1 MMENVR
7 PLQWAP
13 SLQAYTGQWDD
24 ATARHLLRRT
34 HFGVKLAELKT
45 VKALGLT
52 ATLDILLDDQLAQ
65 PLPPIKE
72 YNPTNA
78 TVPDVLIAGGQT
90 WVNDPTTDGT
100 INSLRR
106 ASFKKWWVGQMLN
119 QQISLREKMT
129 LFWHNHFATESV
141 DIGNAQFLFKHHSLL
156 RKNALGNFKYLVR
169 EITTDP
175 AMLVYLNGQ
184 NNNKTAPDENFAREI
199 QELFVIG
206 KGKGAVFNEADV
218 KAAARVLTG
227 WRNNAA
233 EIKSFFDPNRHD
245 VNDKQFSEF
254 YKSKKIV
261 GKTGA
266 DAGSNELDELIA
278 MLFETDEVALYL
290 CRRIYVWFI
299 HYQITPEIEEA
310 IIVPLAQV
318 FRQNNYEIKPVLRL
332 LLGSQHFFDVM
343 NRGCQ
348 IKSPVDMLIGML
360 RETEVKFPADSQ
372 FTIQYGL
379 WNQLVNYLTNM
390 QQNIGDPPDV
400 SGWKAYYQEPGYYK
414 FWINT
419 DTLPKR
425 IQYLDTLVAVGY
437 TFGGFK
443 MVVDGT
449 SWIKLFPNPADPNS
463 LVEALCVHLLGV
475 DISTSHKAQLKTD
488 FLLAGQVQDYYWT
501 DAWELFI
508 GTPSN
513 MANTKHV
520 STAVTNLI
528 KYLVDLP
535 EYQLC

>member
-1 MMENVR
+1 MDDVR
-7 PLQWAP
+7 PLQWVP
-13 SLQAYTGQWDD
+13 SLQAYNGLWDD
-24 ATARHLLRRT
+24 ASARHLLRRT

-45 VKALGLT
+45 VKELGLT
-52 ATLDILLDDQLAQ
+52 ATLGILLDDQLAQ

-78 TVPDVLIAGGQT
+78 TVPDSLIAGGQT

-141 DIGNAQFLFKHHSLL
+141 DVGNAQFLYKHHSLL
-156 RKNALGNFKYLVR
+156 RKNALGNFKFLVR

-206 KGKGAVFNEADV
+206 KGKGAGFNEADV

-261 GKTGA
+261 GKTGV
-266 DAGSNELDELIA
+266 DAGSNELDELMG

-332 LLGSQHFFDVM
+332 LLGSQHFFDLM

-360 RETEVKFPADSQ
+360 RETEVRFPADSQ
-372 FTIQYGL
+372 YTNQYGL

-425 IQYLDTLVAVGY
+425 IQYLDTLVAIGY

-449 SWIKLFPNPADPNS
+449 RWIKLFPNPSDPNS

-475 DISTSHKAQLKTD
+475 DISASHKAQLKTD
-488 FLLAGQVQDYYWT
+488 ILLAGQAQDYYWT
-501 DAWELFI
+501 DAWDLFI

>member
-1 MMENVR
+1 MDNAR
-7 PLQWAP
+7 PLHWAP
-13 SLQAYTGQWDD
+13 SLQPFRGQWDD
-24 ATARHLLRRT
+24 AVARHLLRRT
-34 HFGVKLAELKT
+34 QFGVKLADLKN
-45 VKALGLT
+45 VKDIGL
-52 ATLDILLDDQLAQ
+52 AASLDNLLNDQLPQ
-65 PLPPIKE
+65 PLPPVKE
-72 YNPTNA
+72 YNPNNA
-78 TVPDVLIAGGQT
+78 AAPDVLITGGQT
-90 WVNDPTTDGT
+90 WVNDPVTDGT

-141 DIGNAQFLFKHHSLL
+141 DIGNAQYLFKHHSFL
-156 RKNALGNFKYLVR
+156 RKNALGNFKHLVR

-184 NNNKTAPDENFAREI
+184 NNNKSAPDENYAREI

-206 KGKGAVFNEADV
+206 KGKGSGFNESDV

-233 EIKSFFDPNRHD
+233 EIKSLFDPNRHD
-245 VNDKQFSEF
+245 INDKQFSEF
-254 YKSKKIV
+254 YQNKKII
-261 GKTGA
+261 GRTGVDGGA
-266 DAGSNELDELIA
+266 IELGEMID
-278 MLFETDEVALYL
+278 MLFATNEVALYL
-290 CRRIYVWFI
+290 CRRLYVWFI

-310 IIVPLAQV
+310 IIVPLAQT

-332 LLGSQHFFDVM
+332 LLESEHFFDPM

-360 RETEVKFPADSQ
+360 REMEVRFPSDSQ
-372 FTIQYGL
+372 YTTQYGL

-443 MVVDGT
+443 MVVDGV
-449 SWIKLFPNPADPNS
+449 SWIKLFPSPQDPNS
-463 LVEALCVHLLGV
+463 LVEALCVHLLGI
-475 DISTSHKAQLKTD
+475 DISEAHKAQLKTD
-488 FLLAGQVQDYYWT
+488 FLLAGQSQDYYWT

-508 GTPSN
+508 STPSN
-513 MANTKHV
+513 MANTRHV
-520 STAVTNLI
+520 STAVTSLI

>member
-1 MMENVR
+1 MNNVR

-13 SLQAYTGQWDD
+13 SLQAYTGQWDE

-34 HFGVKLAELKT
+34 HFGVKLAELNT
-45 VKALGLT
+45 VKLLGLT
-52 ATLDILLDDQLAQ
+52 ATLDILLNDQLAQ

-78 TVPDVLIAGGQT
+78 AVPDLLIAGGQT
-90 WVNDPTTDGT
+90 WVNHPTTDGT

-156 RKNALGNFKYLVR
+156 RKNALGNFKNLVR
-169 EITTDP
+169 EVTTDP

-206 KGKGAVFNEADV
+206 KGKGAGFNEADV
-218 KAAARVLTG
+218 RAAARVLTG

-261 GKTGA
+261 GKAGI
-266 DAGSNELDELIA
+266 DAGSNELDELIG

-332 LLGSQHFFDVM
+332 LLGSQHFFDEM

-360 RETEVKFPADSQ
+360 REMEVKFPADSQ
-372 FTIQYGL
+372 YTIQHGL

-390 QQNIGDPPDV
+390 QQNLGDPPDV

-425 IQYLDTLVAVGY
+425 IQYLNTLVAVGY

-449 SWIKLFPNPADPNS
+449 SWIKLFPNPSDPNS
-463 LVEALCVHLLGV
+463 LVESLCVHLLGV
-475 DISTSHKAQLKTD
+475 DISASHKAQLKTD
-488 FLLAGQVQDYYWT
+488 FLLAGQAQDYYWT

-513 MANTKHV
+513 MANTRHV

>member
-1 MMENVR
+1 MDNVR

-13 SLQAYTGQWDD
+13 SLQPFRGQWDD
-24 ATARHLLRRT
+24 AAARHLLRRT
-34 HFGVKLAELKT
+34 QFGVKLAELKS
-45 VKALGLT
+45 VKDIGLT
-52 ATLDILLDDQLAQ
+52 ASLDFLLNDQLPQ
-65 PLPPIKE
+65 PLPPVKE
-72 YNPTNA
+72 YNPANA
-78 TVPDVLIAGGQT
+78 AVPDTLIAGGQT
-90 WVNDPTTDGT
+90 WVNDPVTDGT

-141 DIGNAQFLFKHHSLL
+141 DIGNAQYLFKHHSFL
-156 RKNALGNFKYLVR
+156 RKNALGNFKNLVR

-184 NNNKTAPDENFAREI
+184 NNNKTAPDENYAREI
-199 QELFVIG
+199 QELFAIG
-206 KGKGAVFNEADV
+206 KGKGAGFNEADV

-227 WRNNAA
+227 WRNNAP

-254 YKSKKIV
+254 YQNKKIV
-261 GKTGA
+261 GRTGV
-266 DAGSNELDELIA
+266 DAGAIELGEMID
-278 MLFETDEVALYL
+278 MLFETNEVALYL
-290 CRRIYVWFI
+290 CRRLYVWFI
-299 HYQITPEIEEA
+299 HYQITPEIEES

-318 FRQNNYEIKPVLRL
+318 FRQNNYEVKPVLRM
-332 LLGSQHFFDVM
+332 LLGSEHFFDPM

-360 RETEVKFPADSQ
+360 REMEVKFPADGQ
-372 FTIQYGL
+372 YTNQYGL

-425 IQYLDTLVAVGY
+425 VQYLDTLVAVGF
-437 TFGGFK
+437 TFGGFR
-443 MVVDGT
+443 MVVDGVN
-449 SWIKLFPNPADPNS
+449 WIKLLPSPADPNS
-463 LVEALCVHLLGV
+463 LIEALCVHLLGI
-475 DISTSHKAQLKTD
+475 DISAAHKAQLKTD
-488 FLLAGQVQDYYWT
+488 FLLAGQSQDYYWT
-501 DAWELFI
+501 DAWELFLS
-508 GTPSN
+508 TPSN

-520 STAVTNLI
+520 STAITSLI
-528 KYLVDLP
+528 KYLVGLP

>member
-1 MMENVR
+1 MDSVR

-13 SLQAYTGQWDD
+13 SLQPYNGQWDE
-24 ATARHLLRRT
+24 AAARHLLRRT
-34 HFGVKLAELKT
+34 QFGVRSAELKT
-45 VKALGLT
+45 VKDLGLT
-52 ATLDILLDDQLAQ
+52 ASLDILLNDQLPQ
-65 PLPPIKE
+65 PLPPVKE

-78 TVPDVLIAGGQT
+78 AVPDVLIAGGQT
-90 WVNDPTTDGT
+90 WVNDPVTDGT
-100 INSLRR
+100 INALRR
-106 ASFKKWWVGQMLN
+106 ASFKKWWIGQMLN

-141 DIGNAQFLFKHHSLL
+141 DIGNAQYLYKHHSFL
-156 RKNALGNFKYLVR
+156 RKNALGNFKNLVK

-184 NNNKTAPDENFAREI
+184 NNNKTAPDENYAREI

-206 KGKGAVFNEADV
+206 KGKGAGFNEADV

-245 VNDKQFSEF
+245 VSDKQFSEF
-254 YKSKKIV
+254 YQNKKIV
-261 GKTGA
+261 GRTGV
-266 DAGSNELDELIA
+266 DAGAIELGEMID
-278 MLFETDEVALYL
+278 MLFATDEVALYL
-290 CRRIYVWFI
+290 CRRLYVWFI

-318 FRQNNYEIKPVLRL
+318 FRQNNYELKPVLRL
-332 LLGSQHFFDVM
+332 LLGSEHFFDPM

-360 RETEVKFPADSQ
+360 REMEVKFPSDSQ
-372 FTIQYGL
+372 YATQYGL

-425 IQYLDTLVAVGY
+425 IQYLDTIVAVGY

-443 MVVDGT
+443 MVVDGV

-463 LVEALCVHLLGV
+463 LVEALCVHLLGI
-475 DISTSHKAQLKTD
+475 DISAAHKAQLKTD
-488 FLLAGQVQDYYWT
+488 FLLAGQSQDYYWT
-501 DAWELFI
+501 DAWELFLS
-508 GTPSN
+508 TPSN

-520 STAVTNLI
+520 STAVTSLI

>member
-1 MMENVR
+1 MDNAR
-7 PLQWAP
+7 PLHWAP
-13 SLQAYTGQWDD
+13 SLQPFRGQWDD
-24 ATARHLLRRT
+24 TAARHLLRRT
-34 HFGVKLAELKT
+34 QFGVKLADLKN
-45 VKALGLT
+45 VKDIGL
-52 ATLDILLDDQLAQ
+52 AASLDNLLNDQLPQ
-65 PLPPIKE
+65 PLPPVKD
-72 YNPTNA
+72 YNPNSA
-78 TVPDVLIAGGQT
+78 VVPDVLITGGQT
-90 WVNDPTTDGT
+90 WVNDPVTDGT

-141 DIGNAQFLFKHHSLL
+141 DIGNAQYLFKHHSFL
-156 RKNALGNFKYLVR
+156 RKNALGNFKHLVR

-184 NNNKTAPDENFAREI
+184 NNNKSAPDENYAREI

-206 KGKGAVFNEADV
+206 KGKGSGFNESDV

-233 EIKSFFDPNRHD
+233 EIKSLFDPNRHD
-245 VNDKQFSEF
+245 INDKQFSEF
-254 YKSKKIV
+254 YQNKKIV
-261 GKTGA
+261 GRTGVDGGA
-266 DAGSNELDELIA
+266 IELGEMID
-278 MLFETDEVALYL
+278 MLFATNEVALYL
-290 CRRIYVWFI
+290 CRRLYVWFI

-310 IIVPLAQV
+310 IIVPLAQA

-332 LLGSQHFFDVM
+332 LLESEHFFDPM

-360 RETEVKFPADSQ
+360 REMEVKLPSDSQ
-372 FTIQYGL
+372 YTTQYGL

-425 IQYLDTLVAVGY
+425 IQYLDSLVAIGY

-443 MVVDGT
+443 MVVDGV
-449 SWIKLFPNPADPNS
+449 SWIKLFPNPEDPNS
-463 LVEALCVHLLGV
+463 LVEALCVHLLGI
-475 DISTSHKAQLKTD
+475 DISAAHKAQLKTD
-488 FLLAGQVQDYYWT
+488 FLLAGQSQDYYWT

-508 GTPSN
+508 STPSN

-520 STAVTNLI
+520 STAVTSLI

>member
-1 MMENVR
+1 MDNVR

-13 SLQAYTGQWDD
+13 SLQPFRGQWDD
-24 ATARHLLRRT
+24 AAARHLLRRT
-34 HFGVKLAELKT
+34 QFGVKLAELKS
-45 VKALGLT
+45 VKDIGLT
-52 ATLDILLDDQLAQ
+52 ASLDFLLNDQLPQ
-65 PLPPIKE
+65 PLPPVKE
-72 YNPTNA
+72 YNPANA
-78 TVPDVLIAGGQT
+78 AVPDTLIAGGQT
-90 WVNDPTTDGT
+90 WVNDPVTDGT

-141 DIGNAQFLFKHHSLL
+141 DIGNAQYLFKHHSFL
-156 RKNALGNFKYLVR
+156 RKNALGNFKNLVR

-184 NNNKTAPDENFAREI
+184 NNNKTAPDENYAREI
-199 QELFVIG
+199 QELFAIG
-206 KGKGAVFNEADV
+206 KGKGAGFNEADV

-227 WRNNAA
+227 WRNNAP

-261 GKTGA
+261 GRTGV
-266 DAGSNELDELIA
+266 DAGAIELGEMID
-278 MLFETDEVALYL
+278 MLFETNEVALYL
-290 CRRIYVWFI
+290 CRRLYVWFI
-299 HYQITPEIEEA
+299 HYQITPEIEES

-318 FRQNNYEIKPVLRL
+318 FRQNNYEVKPVLRM
-332 LLGSQHFFDVM
+332 LLGSEHFFDPM

-360 RETEVKFPADSQ
+360 REMEVKFPADGQ
-372 FTIQYGL
+372 YTTQYGL

-425 IQYLDTLVAVGY
+425 VQYLDTLVAVGF
-437 TFGGFK
+437 TFGGFR
-443 MVVDGT
+443 MVVDGVN
-449 SWIKLFPNPADPNS
+449 WIKLLPSPADPNS
-463 LVEALCVHLLGV
+463 LIEALCVHLLGI
-475 DISTSHKAQLKTD
+475 DISAAHKAQLKTD
-488 FLLAGQVQDYYWT
+488 FLLAGQSQDYYWT
-501 DAWELFI
+501 DAWELFLS
-508 GTPSN
+508 TPSN

-520 STAVTNLI
+520 STAITSLI
-528 KYLVDLP
+528 KYLVGLP

>member
-1 MMENVR
+1 MNNVR

-13 SLQAYTGQWDD
+13 SLQSFSGQWDES
-24 ATARHLLRRT
+24 TARHLLRRT
-34 HFGVKLAELKT
+34 QFGVKLAELKT
-45 VKALGLT
+45 VRDLGLN
-52 ATLDILLDDQLAQ
+52 ASLDILLNDQLPQ
-65 PLPPIKE
+65 PLPPLKE
-72 YNPTNA
+72 YNPINA
-78 TVPDVLIAGGQT
+78 AVPDTLIAGGQT
-90 WVNDPTTDGT
+90 WVNDPASDGT
-100 INSLRR
+100 VNSLRR

-141 DIGNAQFLFKHHSLL
+141 DIGNAQYLYKHHSLL
-156 RKNALGNFKYLVR
+156 RKNALGNFKNLVR
-169 EITTDP
+169 EITTDS

-184 NNNKTAPDENFAREI
+184 NNNKTAPDENYAREI

-206 KGKGAVFNEADV
+206 KGKNAGFNEADV

-233 EIKSFFDPNRHD
+233 EIKSFFDTNRHD
-245 VNDKQFSEF
+245 INDKQFSEF
-254 YKSKKIV
+254 YKNKKII
-261 GKTGA
+261 GRTGA
-266 DAGSNELDELIA
+266 DAGAVELGEMID

-290 CRRIYVWFI
+290 CRRLYVWFI

-310 IIVPLAQV
+310 IIVPLAQI
-318 FRQNNYEIKPVLRL
+318 FRENNYEVKPVLQVL
-332 LLGSQHFFDVM
+332 LSSQHFFDSM

-360 RETEVKFPADSQ
+360 REMEVKFPADGQ
-372 FTIQYGL
+372 YTNQYGL
-379 WNQLVNYLTNM
+379 WNQLVNYLSNM

-425 IQYLDTLVAVGY
+425 IQYLDTLVAVGF

-443 MVVDGT
+443 MVVDGV
-449 SWIKLFPNPADPNS
+449 SWIKLFPNPSDPNS
-463 LVEALCVHLLGV
+463 LIETLCVHLLGV
-475 DISTSHKAQLKTD
+475 DLSASHKAQLKTD
-488 FLLAGQVQDYYWT
+488 FLLAGQSQDYYWT
-501 DAWELFI
+501 DAWELFLS
-508 GTPSN
+508 TPSN

-520 STAVTNLI
+520 STAVTNLV

>member
-1 MMENVR
+1 MDNVR

-13 SLQAYTGQWDD
+13 SLQAYSGLWDD
-24 ATARHLLRRT
+24 ASARHLLRRT

-45 VKALGLT
+45 VKELGLT
-52 ATLDILLDDQLAQ
+52 ATLDILLNDQLAQ

-78 TVPDVLIAGGQT
+78 TVPDTLIAGGQT

-106 ASFKKWWVGQMLN
+106 SSFKKWWVGQMLN

-129 LFWHNHFATESV
+129 LFLHNHFATESV

-156 RKNALGNFKYLVR
+156 RKNALGNFKFLVR

-206 KGKGAVFNEADV
+206 KGKGASFNEADV

-266 DAGSNELDELIA
+266 DAGSNELNELIG

-332 LLGSQHFFDVM
+332 LLGSQHFFDLM

-360 RETEVKFPADSQ
+360 REMEVKFPADTQ
-372 FTIQYGL
+372 YTNQYGL

-425 IQYLDTLVAVGY
+425 IQYLDILVANGY

-443 MVVDGT
+443 MVVEGT
-449 SWIKLFPNPADPNS
+449 SWVKLFPNPSDPNS
-463 LVEALCVHLLGV
+463 LVEALCIHLLGV
-475 DISTSHKAQLKTD
+475 DISASHKAQLKTD
-488 FLLAGQVQDYYWT
+488 FLLAGQAQDYYWT

>member
-1 MMENVR
+1 MDNVR

-13 SLQAYTGQWDD
+13 SLQPFRGQWDD
-24 ATARHLLRRT
+24 AAARHLLRRT
-34 HFGVKLAELKT
+34 QFGVKLAELKS
-45 VKALGLT
+45 VKDIGLT
-52 ATLDILLDDQLAQ
+52 ASLDFLLNDQLPQ
-65 PLPPIKE
+65 PLPPVKE
-72 YNPTNA
+72 YNPANA
-78 TVPDVLIAGGQT
+78 AVPDTLIAGGQT
-90 WVNDPTTDGT
+90 WVNDPVTDGT

-141 DIGNAQFLFKHHSLL
+141 DIGNAQYLFKHHSFL
-156 RKNALGNFKYLVR
+156 RKNALGNFKNLVR

-184 NNNKTAPDENFAREI
+184 NNNKTAPDENYAREI
-199 QELFVIG
+199 QELFAIG
-206 KGKGAVFNEADV
+206 KGKGAGFNEADV

-227 WRNNAA
+227 WRNNAP

-261 GKTGA
+261 GRTGV
-266 DAGSNELDELIA
+266 DAGAIELGEMID
-278 MLFETDEVALYL
+278 MLFETNEVALYL
-290 CRRIYVWFI
+290 CRRLYVWFI
-299 HYQITPEIEEA
+299 HYQITPEIEES

-318 FRQNNYEIKPVLRL
+318 FRQNNYEVKPVLRM
-332 LLGSQHFFDVM
+332 LLGSEHFFDPM

-360 RETEVKFPADSQ
+360 REMEVKFPADGQ
-372 FTIQYGL
+372 YTNQYGL

-425 IQYLDTLVAVGY
+425 VQYLDTLVAVGF
-437 TFGGFK
+437 TFGGFR
-443 MVVDGT
+443 MVVDGVN
-449 SWIKLFPNPADPNS
+449 WIKLLPSPADPNS
-463 LVEALCVHLLGV
+463 LIEALCVHLLGI
-475 DISTSHKAQLKTD
+475 DISAAHKAQLKTD
-488 FLLAGQVQDYYWT
+488 FLLAGQSQDYYWT
-501 DAWELFI
+501 DAWELFLS
-508 GTPSN
+508 TPSN

-520 STAVTNLI
+520 STAITSLI
-528 KYLVDLP
+528 KYLVGLP

>member
-1 MMENVR
+1 MDNVR

-13 SLQAYTGQWDD
+13 SLQPFRGQWDD
-24 ATARHLLRRT
+24 AAARHLLRRT
-34 HFGVKLAELKT
+34 QFGVKLAELKS
-45 VKALGLT
+45 VKDIGLT
-52 ATLDILLDDQLAQ
+52 ASLDFLLNDQLPQ
-65 PLPPIKE
+65 PLPPVKE
-72 YNPTNA
+72 YNSANA
-78 TVPDVLIAGGQT
+78 AVPDTLIAGGQT
-90 WVNDPTTDGT
+90 WVNDPVTDGT

-141 DIGNAQFLFKHHSLL
+141 DIGNAQYLFKHHSFL
-156 RKNALGNFKYLVR
+156 RKNALGNFKNLVR

-184 NNNKTAPDENFAREI
+184 NNNKTAPDENYAREI
-199 QELFVIG
+199 QELFAIG
-206 KGKGAVFNEADV
+206 KGKGAGFNEADV

-227 WRNNAA
+227 WRNNAP

-261 GKTGA
+261 GRTGV
-266 DAGSNELDELIA
+266 DAGAIELGEMID
-278 MLFETDEVALYL
+278 MLFETNEVALYL
-290 CRRIYVWFI
+290 CRRLYVWFI
-299 HYQITPEIEEA
+299 HYQITPEIEES

-318 FRQNNYEIKPVLRL
+318 FRQNNYEVKPVLRM
-332 LLGSQHFFDVM
+332 LLGSEHFFDPM

-360 RETEVKFPADSQ
+360 REMEVKFPADGQ
-372 FTIQYGL
+372 YTNQYGL

-425 IQYLDTLVAVGY
+425 VQYLDTLVAVGF
-437 TFGGFK
+437 TFGGFR
-443 MVVDGT
+443 MVVDGVN
-449 SWIKLFPNPADPNS
+449 WIKLLPSPADPNS
-463 LVEALCVHLLGV
+463 LIEALCVHLLGI
-475 DISTSHKAQLKTD
+475 DISAAHKAQLKTD
-488 FLLAGQVQDYYWT
+488 FLLAGQSQDYYWT
-501 DAWELFI
+501 DAWELFLS
-508 GTPSN
+508 TPSN

-520 STAVTNLI
+520 STAITSLI
-528 KYLVDLP
+528 KYLVGLP

>member
-1 MMENVR
+1 MNNVR
-7 PLQWAP
+7 PLEWAP
-13 SLQAYTGQWDD
+13 SLQPFRGQWDD
-24 ATARHLLRRT
+24 AVARHLLRRT
-34 HFGVKLAELKT
+34 QFGVKLADFKN
-45 VKALGLT
+45 VKDIGL
-52 ATLDILLDDQLAQ
+52 AASLDILLNDQLPQ
-65 PLPPIKE
+65 PFPPVKE

-78 TVPDVLIAGGQT
+78 AVPDVLIAGGQT
-90 WVNDPTTDGT
+90 WVNDPATDGT

-141 DIGNAQFLFKHHSLL
+141 DIGNAQYLFKHHSFL
-156 RKNALGNFKYLVR
+156 RKNALGNFKSLVK
-169 EITTDP
+169 EVTTDP

-184 NNNKTAPDENFAREI
+184 NNNKTAPDENYAREI

-206 KGKGAVFNEADV
+206 KGQGAGFNEADV

-227 WRNNAA
+227 WRNNATD
-233 EIKSFFDPNRHD
+233 IKSFFDPSRHD
-245 VNDKQFSEF
+245 ITDKQFSVF
-254 YKSKKIV
+254 YNNKKIV
-261 GKTGA
+261 GRSGA
-266 DAGSNELDELIA
+266 DAGAIELGEMID
-278 MLFETDEVALYL
+278 MLFENDEVALYL
-290 CRRIYVWFI
+290 CRRLYVWFI

-310 IIVPLAQV
+310 IILPLAQV

-332 LLGSQHFFDVM
+332 LLGSEHFFDPM

-360 RETEVKFPADSQ
+360 REMEVKFPSDSQ
-372 FTIQYGL
+372 YATQYGL
-379 WNQLVNYLTNM
+379 WNQLVNYLSNM

-443 MVVDGT
+443 MVVDSV

-463 LVEALCVHLLGV
+463 LVEALCVHLLGI
-475 DISTSHKAQLKTD
+475 DISAAHKAQLKTD
-488 FLLAGQVQDYYWT
+488 FLLAGQSQDYYWT
-501 DAWELFI
+501 DAWELFLS
-508 GTPSN
+508 TPSN
-513 MANTKHV
+513 MANSKHV
-520 STAVTNLI
+520 STAVTSLI

>member
-45 VKALGLT
+45 VKTLGLT

-141 DIGNAQFLFKHHSLL
+141 DIGNAQFLFKHHALL

-206 KGKGAVFNEADV
+206 KGKGAGFNEDDV

-245 VNDKQFSEF
+245 VNDKQFSGF

-261 GKTGA
+261 GKTGS
-266 DAGSNELDELIA
+266 DAGSNELDELID

-318 FRQNNYEIKPVLRL
+318 LRQNNYEIKPVLRL

-463 LVEALCVHLLGV
+463 LVETLCVHLLGV
-475 DISTSHKAQLKTD
+475 DISASHKAQLKTD
-488 FLLAGQVQDYYWT
+488 FLLAGQAQDYYWT

>member
-1 MMENVR
+1 MDSVR

-13 SLQAYTGQWDD
+13 SLQSYNGQWDE
-24 ATARHLLRRT
+24 AAVRHLFRRT
-34 HFGVKLAELKT
+34 QFGVKLAELNTAKD
-45 VKALGLT
+45 LGLT
-52 ATLDILLDDQLAQ
+52 ATLDILLNDQLPQ
-65 PLPPIKE
+65 PLPPVKE

-78 TVPDVLIAGGQT
+78 AVPDVLIAGGQT
-90 WVNDPTTDGT
+90 WVNDPATDGT

-106 ASFKKWWVGQMLN
+106 ASFKKWWVGQLLN

-141 DIGNAQFLFKHHSLL
+141 DIGNAQYLYKHHSLL
-156 RKNALGNFKYLVR
+156 RKNALGNFKNLVR

-184 NNNKTAPDENFAREI
+184 NNNKTAPDENYAREI

-206 KGKGAVFNEADV
+206 KGKGAGFNEADV

-254 YKSKKIV
+254 YQNKKIV
-261 GKTGA
+261 GRTGA
-266 DAGSNELDELIA
+266 DAGAIELGEMID
-278 MLFETDEVALYL
+278 MLFATDEVALYL
-290 CRRIYVWFI
+290 CRRLYVWFI

-310 IIVPLAQV
+310 IIVPLAQA

-332 LLGSQHFFDVM
+332 LLGSEHFFDPM

-348 IKSPVDMLIGML
+348 IKSPIDMLIGML
-360 RETEVKFPADSQ
+360 REMEVKFPSDNQ
-372 FTIQYGL
+372 YTTQYGL

-425 IQYLDTLVAVGY
+425 IQYLDTLVAIGY

-443 MVVDGT
+443 MVVDGV
-449 SWIKLFPNPADPNS
+449 SWIKLLPNPADPNS
-463 LVEALCVHLLGV
+463 LVEALCIHLLGV
-475 DISTSHKAQLKTD
+475 DLSASHKAQLKTD
-488 FLLAGQVQDYYWT
+488 FLLAGQSQDYYWT
-501 DAWELFI
+501 DAWELFLS
-508 GTPSN
+508 TPSN

-520 STAVTNLI
+520 STAVTSLI

>member
-1 MMENVR
+1 MNNVR

-13 SLQAYTGQWDD
+13 SLQSFSGQWDES
-24 ATARHLLRRT
+24 TARHLLRRT
-34 HFGVKLAELKT
+34 QFGVKLAELKT
-45 VKALGLT
+45 VRDLGLT
-52 ATLDILLDDQLAQ
+52 ASLDILLNDQLPQ
-65 PLPPIKE
+65 PLPPLKE
-72 YNPTNA
+72 YNPINA
-78 TVPDVLIAGGQT
+78 AVPDTLIAGGQT
-90 WVNDPTTDGT
+90 WVNDPATDGT
-100 INSLRR
+100 VNSLRR

-141 DIGNAQFLFKHHSLL
+141 DIGNAQYLYKHHSLL
-156 RKNALGNFKYLVR
+156 RKNALGNFKNLVR
-169 EITTDP
+169 EITTDS

-184 NNNKTAPDENFAREI
+184 NNNKTAPDENYAREI

-206 KGKGAVFNEADV
+206 KGKNAGFNEADV

-233 EIKSFFDPNRHD
+233 EIKSFFDTNRHD
-245 VNDKQFSEF
+245 INDKQFSEF
-254 YKSKKIV
+254 YKNKKII
-261 GKTGA
+261 GRTGA
-266 DAGSNELDELIA
+266 DAGAVELGEMID

-290 CRRIYVWFI
+290 CRRLYVWFI

-310 IIVPLAQV
+310 IIVPLAQI
-318 FRQNNYEIKPVLRL
+318 FRQNNYEVKPVLQVL
-332 LLGSQHFFDVM
+332 LSSQHFFDSM

-360 RETEVKFPADSQ
+360 REMEVKFPADGQ
-372 FTIQYGL
+372 YTNQYGL
-379 WNQLVNYLTNM
+379 WNQLVSYLTNM

-425 IQYLDTLVAVGY
+425 IQYLDTLVAIGF

-443 MVVDGT
+443 MVVDGV
-449 SWIKLFPNPADPNS
+449 SWIKQFPNPGDPNS
-463 LVEALCVHLLGV
+463 LIETLCVHLLGV
-475 DISTSHKAQLKTD
+475 DLSASHKAQLKTD
-488 FLLAGQVQDYYWT
+488 FLLAGQSQDYYWT
-501 DAWELFI
+501 DAWELFLS
-508 GTPSN
+508 TPSN

-520 STAVTNLI
+520 STAVTSLI

>member
-1 MMENVR
+1 MNIVR

-13 SLQAYTGQWDD
+13 SLKSFSGQWDES
-24 ATARHLLRRT
+24 TARHLLRRT
-34 HFGVKLAELKT
+34 QFGVKLAELKT
-45 VKALGLT
+45 VRDLGLT
-52 ATLDILLDDQLAQ
+52 ASLDILLNDQLPQ

-78 TVPDVLIAGGQT
+78 TVPDTLIAGGQT
-90 WVNDPTTDGT
+90 WVNDPATDGT
-100 INSLRR
+100 VNSLRR

-141 DIGNAQFLFKHHSLL
+141 DIGNAQYLYKHHSLL
-156 RKNALGNFKYLVR
+156 RKNALGNFKNLVR
-169 EITTDP
+169 EITTDS

-184 NNNKTAPDENFAREI
+184 NNNKTAPDENYAREI

-206 KGKGAVFNEADV
+206 KGKNAGFNEADV

-233 EIKSFFDPNRHD
+233 EIKSFFDTNRHD
-245 VNDKQFSEF
+245 INDKQFSEF
-254 YKSKKIV
+254 YKNKKII
-261 GKTGA
+261 GRTGA
-266 DAGSNELDELIA
+266 DAGAVELGEMID

-290 CRRIYVWFI
+290 CRRLYVWFI

-310 IIVPLAQV
+310 IIVPLAQI
-318 FRQNNYEIKPVLRL
+318 FRENNYEVKPVLQVL
-332 LLGSQHFFDVM
+332 LSSQHFFDSM

-360 RETEVKFPADSQ
+360 REMEVKFPADGQ
-372 FTIQYGL
+372 YTNQYGL
-379 WNQLVNYLTNM
+379 WNQLVNYLSNM

-425 IQYLDTLVAVGY
+425 IQYLDTLVAVGF

-443 MVVDGT
+443 MVVDGV
-449 SWIKLFPNPADPNS
+449 SWIKLFPKPADPNS
-463 LVEALCVHLLGV
+463 LIEALCVHLLGV
-475 DISTSHKAQLKTD
+475 DLSASHKAQLKTD
-488 FLLAGQVQDYYWT
+488 FLLAGQSQDYYWT
-501 DAWELFI
+501 DAWELFLS
-508 GTPSN
+508 TPSN

-520 STAVTNLI
+520 STAVTNLV

>member
-1 MMENVR
+1 
-7 PLQWAP
+7 
-13 SLQAYTGQWDD
+13 
-24 ATARHLLRRT
+24 
-34 HFGVKLAELKT
+34 
-45 VKALGLT
+45 
-52 ATLDILLDDQLAQ
+52 
-65 PLPPIKE
+65 
-72 YNPTNA
+72 
-78 TVPDVLIAGGQT
+78 
-90 WVNDPTTDGT
+90 
-100 INSLRR
+100 
-106 ASFKKWWVGQMLN
+106 
-119 QQISLREKMT
+119 
-129 LFWHNHFATESV
+129 
-141 DIGNAQFLFKHHSLL
+141 
-156 RKNALGNFKYLVR
+156 
-169 EITTDP
+169 
-175 AMLVYLNGQ
+175 
-184 NNNKTAPDENFAREI
+184 
-199 QELFVIG
+199 
-206 KGKGAVFNEADV
+206 V

-245 VNDKQFSEF
+245 VNDKQFSGF

-261 GKTGA
+261 GKTGS
-266 DAGSNELDELIA
+266 DAGSNELDELID
-278 MLFETDEVALYL
+278 MLFETGEVALYL

-318 FRQNNYEIKPVLRL
+318 LRQNNYEIKPVLRL
-332 LLGSQHFFDVM
+332 LLGSQHFFDLM

-463 LVEALCVHLLGV
+463 LVETLCVHLLGV
-475 DISTSHKAQLKTD
+475 DISASHKAQLKTD
-488 FLLAGQVQDYYWT
+488 FLLAGQAQDYYWT
-501 DAWELFI
+501 DAWQLFI